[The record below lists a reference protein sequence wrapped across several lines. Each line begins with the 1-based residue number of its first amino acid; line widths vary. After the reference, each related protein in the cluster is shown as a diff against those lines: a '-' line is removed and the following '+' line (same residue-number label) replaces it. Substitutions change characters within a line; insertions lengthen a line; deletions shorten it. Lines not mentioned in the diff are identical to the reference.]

1 MVSPKH
7 GALVH
12 AGHHLT
18 TISIFRFNST
28 CNADKKVVIPPDL
41 VNEFQ
46 DEAII

>member
-12 AGHHLT
+12 ARHHLAT
-18 TISIFRFNST
+18 VSTFRFNST

-41 VNEFQ
+41 VNEFR
-46 DEAII
+46 DETSI